1 MTDRHA
7 ALGLLACALVV
18 RLAWLAD
25 FRVSPLFEGLLLDE
39 RNYDAWA
46 RRIAGGD
53 VFGEGTFTA
62 NPLAPYVLGLLYTL
76 LGRDLLV
83 VRVVQMVAATVTC
96 FFVHRIAANLFGRGA
111 ALVALGL
118 SAFYGP
124 MIFVSGTL
132 VAEVWVLLF
141 ASGSFALLTG
151 PSRGGPALLL
161 AGLLLALAALGR
173 PNLLP
178 LILLLPVAHAVS
190 TPPATARALAVR
202 GGAWLLGAALVLGPV
217 LVRNASRGDAVL
229 VTAHGGVNLWIGN
242 NPDADGF
249 FKTPVGSGLAG
260 GQDTLV
266 ASSIDVA
273 EEALGHPASASE
285 ASRWWEA
292 RAFAFAREQ
301 PLSFLGL
308 TATKAGYFL
317 NAYEAPLESNYDYGR
332 TLSPTL
338 RSLTVGFGVVGP
350 LAIVGTG
357 VAWRRWRACA
367 VLLTFAVVYSASVIA
382 TFIAMRYRLPALVA
396 LFPLAGFAVSEL
408 AGVILARRWRGALSM
423 VVPLVALVALFH
435 RPLPSGILER
445 NRAFVEHNLGEV
457 ELDAG
462 RVAEALGHFEEAVRL
477 FPERGKFYNNLGL
490 AYLRADRPHEAVE
503 ALEHGIS
510 LGIRD
515 RRIYRNLAKARLAT
529 GEPGLALEA
538 YRKAAQASPRH
549 AATRFDIGV
558 VLERL
563 GRGEEA
569 RAEYLGA
576 RALTED
582 EGLRARIDARLEP
595 LESEDSLDGN
605 PSSQETE

>member
-1 MTDRHA
+1 MTARRNV
-7 ALGLLACALVV
+7 LVLLVSALVV
-18 RLAWLAD
+18 RLAWLRD
-25 FRVSPLFEGLLLDE
+25 FRASPLFDGLLLDE

-46 RRIAGGD
+46 QRIAGGD
-53 VFGEGTFTA
+53 LLGEGTFTA
-62 NPLAPYVLGLLYTL
+62 NPLAPYVLGLLYAS

-83 VRVVQMVAATVTC
+83 VRLVQMVAATVTC
-96 FFVHRIAANLFGRGA
+96 FFVYRIAANLFDRGA

-124 MIFVSGTL
+124 AIFVSGTL

-141 ASGSFALLTG
+141 ASGSLALLTG
-151 PSRGGPALLL
+151 PNRGGPALLL
-161 AGLLLALAALGR
+161 AGLLLAVAALGR

-190 TPPATARALAVR
+190 DPPASARTLAVR

-217 LVRNASRGDAVL
+217 LVRNATRGGDAVL

-242 NPDADGF
+242 NSDADGF

-273 EEALGHPASASE
+273 GEALGHPASASE
-285 ASRWWEA
+285 ASRWWGA

-317 NAYEAPLESNYDYGR
+317 NDYEAPLESNYDYAR

-338 RSLTVGFGVVGP
+338 RWLTVGFGVVGP
-350 LAIVGTG
+350 LAIMGTG
-357 VAWRRWRACA
+357 LAWRRWRACA
-367 VLLTFAVVYSASVIA
+367 VLLTFAVVYSASVVG
-382 TFIAMRYRLPALVA
+382 TFVAMRYRLPALVA
-396 LFPLAGFAVSEL
+396 LFPLAGFAVREI
-408 AGVILARRWRGALSM
+408 AGVLLARRWRGALW
-423 VVPLVALVALFH
+423 VGVPLVALVALFH

-503 ALEHGIS
+503 ALERGIS

-538 YRKAAQASPRH
+538 YRKAARASPRH
-549 AATRFDIGV
+549 APTRFDIGV

-569 RAEYLGA
+569 RAEYLRA

-582 EGLRARIDARLEP
+582 EGLRARIDARLAVLPEP
-595 LESEDSLDGN
+595 GGAGE
-605 PSSQETE
+605 